1 MIVGLGN
8 PGLEYVRTRHN
19 AGFLAVDCLAR
30 RHAAGAVPRGRF
42 HALTVDVTIGSEKCM
57 LVKPTT
63 YMNRSGQAVAEA
75 LRFYKLD
82 PVDDLLVL
90 VDDVALPV
98 GSVRIRKQ
106 GSAGGHNG
114 LIDIERLLGT
124 DEYARCR
131 IGIDGPGRIPQKDYV
146 LGRFTDE
153 QQEAVEAAVEKS
165 ADAAEVWV
173 NQGVTTAMNTFNV
186 RPPKPK
192 QERKPTETANPAT
205 IKIEENDSKME
216 DNDRSVCE
224 KDAELRKGDESL

>member
-19 AGFLAVDCLAR
+19 AGFLALDCLMR

-42 HALTVDVTIGSEKCM
+42 HALTVDVTIGAEKCI

-75 LRFYKLD
+75 VRFYKLD

-98 GSVRIRKQ
+98 GSVRVRQQ

-114 LIDIERLLGT
+114 LFDIERLLGT

-153 QQEAVEAAVEKS
+153 QREAVEGAIEKS

-173 NQGVTTAMNTFNV
+173 ERGVTSAMNTFNV

-192 QERKPTETANPAT
+192 QEEKPTETAQPEIN
-205 IKIEENDSKME
+205 KIEKSDSKTK
-216 DNDRSVCE
+216 DNDHSVCE
-224 KDAELRKGDESL
+224 NDAEQRKGDELL